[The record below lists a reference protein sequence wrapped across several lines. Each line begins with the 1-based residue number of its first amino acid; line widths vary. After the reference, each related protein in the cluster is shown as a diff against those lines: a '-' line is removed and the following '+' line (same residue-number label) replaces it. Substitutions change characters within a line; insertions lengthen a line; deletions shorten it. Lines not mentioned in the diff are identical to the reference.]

1 MERAKKEMLEFD
13 INSNQEMINLKL
25 QLRKKHNTKKIMEQR
40 RKRMNLSD
48 KNETIDNEIN
58 ENHKKLLFDSS
69 DILIKIPTINNIS
82 NDNIN
87 MILEYLD
94 SNDVEKNKWA
104 IYSLRIYFEYEN
116 PELKEYLILFENKI
130 NVYLESLLNKYE
142 NDYFFINEIFFII
155 SNLFSIDEII
165 NKFPEE
171 YFLSFLNE
179 FYLSIYKRYLFCG
192 KKDLIIS
199 IFFIFENI
207 LTGKNDLI
215 KNIFYNDAYSILDYI
230 NEDEEEK
237 DLDTI
242 FHFTKFCKMIII
254 AIKNEYIKNKDLFY
268 HYLDKN
274 FYIYKICFNR
284 DLDIIKNIIDIINF
298 SLDCLC
304 IDEYEN
310 DHYITINYLFEKRK
324 DNNGKDKFIFIHYF
338 CSSLFN
344 NIDSYFIDNNILFL
358 SLQFFL
364 KVSNN
369 CTKAQMNEL
378 FNCESYNFLLLL
390 NQYFVYIFKL
400 KSLETFNET
409 SYIINL
415 LELSNNIIDTDL
427 IFAQN
432 FIISKLFENL
442 IIYFSI
448 NLENKIILDGFLE
461 TFIRLLGYYNKF
473 IADNL
478 YKRGII
484 NECILMKLLYGYN
497 NNIFSFDNK
506 MINNMCKIISDY
518 LNIMFEDG
526 NKKQFTRDDYILFIK
541 FKEFLSSTDKI
552 SDDIKECIL
561 NLEYMKKNNFE

>member
-69 DILIKIPTINNIS
+69 DILIKIPIINNIS

-179 FYLSIYKRYLFCG
+179 FYISIYKRYLFCG

-284 DLDIIKNIIDIINF
+284 DL
-298 SLDCLC
+298 
-304 IDEYEN
+304 
-310 DHYITINYLFEKRK
+310 
-324 DNNGKDKFIFIHYF
+324 
-338 CSSLFN
+338 
-344 NIDSYFIDNNILFL
+344 
-358 SLQFFL
+358 
-364 KVSNN
+364 
-369 CTKAQMNEL
+369 
-378 FNCESYNFLLLL
+378 
-390 NQYFVYIFKL
+390 
-400 KSLETFNET
+400 
-409 SYIINL
+409 
-415 LELSNNIIDTDL
+415 
-427 IFAQN
+427 
-432 FIISKLFENL
+432 
-442 IIYFSI
+442 
-448 NLENKIILDGFLE
+448 
-461 TFIRLLGYYNKF
+461 
-473 IADNL
+473 
-478 YKRGII
+478 
-484 NECILMKLLYGYN
+484 
-497 NNIFSFDNK
+497 
-506 MINNMCKIISDY
+506 
-518 LNIMFEDG
+518 
-526 NKKQFTRDDYILFIK
+526 
-541 FKEFLSSTDKI
+541 
-552 SDDIKECIL
+552 
-561 NLEYMKKNNFE
+561 

>member
-1 MERAKKEMLEFD
+1 MERTKREMLEFD

-179 FYLSIYKRYLFCG
+179 FYISIYKRYLFCG

-254 AIKNEYIKNKDLFY
+254 AIKND
-268 HYLDKN
+268 
-274 FYIYKICFNR
+274 
-284 DLDIIKNIIDIINF
+284 
-298 SLDCLC
+298 
-304 IDEYEN
+304 
-310 DHYITINYLFEKRK
+310 
-324 DNNGKDKFIFIHYF
+324 
-338 CSSLFN
+338 
-344 NIDSYFIDNNILFL
+344 
-358 SLQFFL
+358 
-364 KVSNN
+364 
-369 CTKAQMNEL
+369 
-378 FNCESYNFLLLL
+378 
-390 NQYFVYIFKL
+390 
-400 KSLETFNET
+400 
-409 SYIINL
+409 
-415 LELSNNIIDTDL
+415 
-427 IFAQN
+427 
-432 FIISKLFENL
+432 
-442 IIYFSI
+442 
-448 NLENKIILDGFLE
+448 
-461 TFIRLLGYYNKF
+461 
-473 IADNL
+473 
-478 YKRGII
+478 
-484 NECILMKLLYGYN
+484 
-497 NNIFSFDNK
+497 
-506 MINNMCKIISDY
+506 
-518 LNIMFEDG
+518 
-526 NKKQFTRDDYILFIK
+526 
-541 FKEFLSSTDKI
+541 
-552 SDDIKECIL
+552 
-561 NLEYMKKNNFE
+561 

>member
-442 IIYFSI
+442 IIYFSR

-484 NECILMKLLYGYN
+484 NECILMK
-497 NNIFSFDNK
+497 
-506 MINNMCKIISDY
+506 
-518 LNIMFEDG
+518 
-526 NKKQFTRDDYILFIK
+526 
-541 FKEFLSSTDKI
+541 
-552 SDDIKECIL
+552 
-561 NLEYMKKNNFE
+561 